1 MLSRVADSLYWMS
14 RYLERAEHTA
24 RLVDVNLTLT
34 LDRAPADASVYWGR
48 LLSSLRPP
56 PSTDAPDGLAQAV
69 AHTTVDLS
77 NRASIASCIAA
88 ARENARQVR
97 EQISSEMWE
106 QINRMFLAVR
116 RSSSAN
122 WSDNS
127 HAFLSGI
134 IEGTHLFQ
142 GLTNAT
148 MAHGEGWQFIE
159 LGRYIERASA
169 TSSLL
174 LVQFRDLPD
183 QPTEVGQFVEWVG
196 LLRSSC
202 AFEAYCR
209 HYTADVR
216 GRRIAEF
223 LLLNAEFPRSIRYAA
238 RHIQTS
244 LRAIGQMTRRG
255 GGRAERLAGR
265 LLASLDYA
273 QIDELM
279 ADNFPA
285 TLDGI
290 GRQCGQINAA
300 VYQQFIH
307 YPVET
312 ALTA

>member
-1 MLSRVADSLYWMS
+1 
-14 RYLERAEHTA
+14 
-24 RLVDVNLTLT
+24 
-34 LDRAPADASVYWGR
+34 
-48 LLSSLRPP
+48 
-56 PSTDAPDGLAQAV
+56 
-69 AHTTVDLS
+69 
-77 NRASIASCIAA
+77 
-88 ARENARQVR
+88 VR

-106 QINRMFLAVR
+106 QINRVFLSVR
-116 RSSSAN
+116 RGRAN
-122 WSDNS
+122 ADLGDS
-127 HAFLSGI
+127 HAFLAGI

-142 GLTNAT
+142 GLANGT

-159 LGRYIERASA
+159 LGRYIERVSA
-169 TSSLL
+169 TASLL
-174 LVQFRDLPD
+174 TVQFRDLADPAD
-183 QPTEVGQFVEWVG
+183 QPVEVGQFVEWVG
-196 LLRSSC
+196 LLRSCC

-216 GRRIAEF
+216 GDRIAEF
-223 LLLNAEFPRSIRYAA
+223 LLLNAEFPRSVRYGA

-273 QIDELM
+273 QIDEIM
-279 ADNFPA
+279 ADSFTA
-285 TLDGI
+285 TLDSI

-312 ALTA
+312 ALSA